1 MQLIENAE
9 LIAKHVKLLDR
20 EADVQLVRE
29 MMELQEDKCRR
40 CQEDRLSCTVR
51 PSCKNRNFLNMLIEV
66 GLSPHSLPSFCYEQ
80 YLIQIRRFILEK
92 KGRNMSNRRVPTKD
106 LLSSLQMSSIRQ
118 FTTTFTKRWKRHAL
132 IREANSL
139 IVAGDDIFF
148 HFDFSRG
155 VVMINPWDLELREL
169 DVFGLYVRLL
179 SKYYNVKADIFDAT
193 KNWWILT
200 IDAKSIDPEQANK
213 IVGSKLAQE
222 FEALHLVAGNDSM
235 TIQTEIVVETGRD
248 AIHVNALRR
257 LFSRVAEARG
267 N

>member
-1 MQLIENAE
+1 MQLVENAE

-29 MMELQEDKCRR
+29 MMELHEDKCRH

-66 GLSPHSLPSFCYEQ
+66 GVPPSSLPSFCYEQ
-80 YLIQIRRFILEK
+80 YLIQIRRYILER
-92 KGRNMSNRRVPTKD
+92 KGRNMINRRVPTKD
-106 LLSSLQMSSIRQ
+106 LLASLHMSSIRQ
-118 FTTTFTKRWKRHAL
+118 FTTNFTKRWKRHAL

-148 HFDFSRG
+148 HFDFSQG
-155 VVMINPWDLELREL
+155 IVEINPWNLELREF

-193 KNWWILT
+193 TNWWVLT
-200 IDAKSIDPEQANK
+200 IDPGNIDLEKANK
-213 IVGSKLAQE
+213 IVESRFARE
-222 FEALHLVAGNDSM
+222 FEALHLVAKDNS
-235 TIQTEIVVETGRD
+235 TVIQAEIVVESGED
-248 AIHVNALRR
+248 AIHVNALRK
-257 LFSRVAEARG
+257 LFSRVVEARG